1 MNISRNFKVIG
12 ITSQVIGII
21 ITYTLII
28 GTVFFWFKDI
38 SKKFG
43 VIENLLLIPIILM
56 IYFLGSFNYE
66 LFWKYKSYIQGNI
79 EQRIIIFS
87 WYKSLISTSSI
98 IVFSLFISITE
109 KEVGYL
115 TTILLLMPQIIL
127 LIIVSPN
134 NNQSISDKP
143 KIKFKPKRM
152 IKLPQNLNPKEVYV
166 ISLIVGAISCITL
179 GYLFGQTQYF
189 TGSGKRVF
197 VETEHT
203 IRKFNYI
210 TGIIS
215 FIISSGISYLVLN
228 KAYNK

>member
-1 MNISRNFKVIG
+1 MNTSRNFKVIG
-12 ITSQVIGII
+12 ITSQVTGIV

-28 GTVFFWFKDI
+28 ATVFFWFKDI

-98 IVFSLFISITE
+98 TVFSLFISIAE

-115 TTILLLMPQIIL
+115 TPILLLIPQIIL
-127 LIIVSPN
+127 LIMVSPN

-143 KIKFKPKRM
+143 KIKSKSM

-166 ISLIVGAISCITL
+166 ISLIVGAIFCITL

-215 FIISSGISYLVLN
+215 FIISSGISYLVL
-228 KAYNK
+228 KKKYNK